1 MAEMLQLVC
10 PHCTIVNRIP
20 SPVLGEAPKCGQRHK
35 PMFTGHPTELAS
47 GNFHKFIEHNDLQ
60 VVVDFWAS
68 WCGPCQMMAPEYA
81 AAATELEPKVR
92 LAKLNTD
99 AEPELAG
106 EFAIRRIPTL
116 ICFKAGRPIARHS
129 GAMSRSEIV
138 RWALS
143 HA

>member
-1 MAEMLQLVC
+1 MADALHFVC
-10 PHCTIVNRIP
+10 PHCTAINRIP
-20 SPVLGEAPKCGQRHK
+20 SPRLGEAAKCGQCHQSI
-35 PMFTGHPTELAS
+35 FAGHPTELGS
-47 GNFHKFIEHNDLQ
+47 GNFHKFIERND
-60 VVVDFWAS
+60 VPVIVDFWAP

-81 AAATELEPKVR
+81 AAAAELEPKVR

-99 AEPELAG
+99 AEPGLAS
-106 EFAIRRIPTL
+106 EFAIRGIPTL

-129 GAMSRSEIV
+129 GAMGRSEIV